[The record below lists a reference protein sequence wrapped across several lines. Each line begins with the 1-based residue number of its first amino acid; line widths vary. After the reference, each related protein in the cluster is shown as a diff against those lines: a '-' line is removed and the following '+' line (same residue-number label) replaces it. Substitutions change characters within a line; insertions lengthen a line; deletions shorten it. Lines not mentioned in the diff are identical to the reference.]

1 MNVITLDGEKS
12 GKMRCQVTGWSL
24 LLAFLLFSWQQAFA
38 SPVPFHAT
46 YKVKIKGFIMPMGG
60 KGTQEL
66 IQLEDGQFLFKS
78 TAKNLFVDVSEESR
92 FVLEQGKIRP
102 LEYQYHRKG
111 AGRNRDAILTF
122 DWEKKRVLNDVQ
134 QIPWKMDITP
144 GTLDKLGYQLQIRED
159 LKRAAAAG
167 TPITKLHYVVAD
179 GGRLKDY
186 YFQVTAEET
195 LKSSLGQI
203 TAVRIERIRHKKK
216 RTTVFWLAP
225 DYDFLLVK
233 FVQVEKKNRRL
244 ELFIQKL
251 EFEQPVP
258 QLITPVVEPIV
269 EPIVEPVA
277 DTEN

>member
-1 MNVITLDGEKS
+1 MNVITLGREKS
-12 GKMRCQVTGWSL
+12 ERMRCQVIGRSLVVMFL
-24 LLAFLLFSWQQAFA
+24 LLSWQQVLA
-38 SPVPFHAT
+38 SPIPFHAT

-66 IQLEDGQFLFKS
+66 IRLEDGQFLFKS
-78 TAKNLFVDVSEESR
+78 TAKNLFVDVREQSR

-111 AGRNRDAILTF
+111 AGKNRDAILTF

-134 QIPWKMDITP
+134 QIPWKMDVMP
-144 GTLDKLGYQLQIRED
+144 GTLDKVGYQLQIRVD

-167 TPITKLHYVVAD
+167 TPLTELHYVVAD

-186 YFQVTAEET
+186 HFQVMAEET
-195 LKSSLGQI
+195 LKTSLGQI
-203 TAVRIERIRHKKK
+203 TAVRIERVRHRKN
-216 RTTVFWLAP
+216 RTTIFWLAP

-258 QLITPVVEPIV
+258 QPITSVV